1 MNPPHV
7 LVVDDQPINVRL
19 LERKLERVG
28 MRVTSA
34 FSGIEALEY
43 VQREQP
49 DVILLDIM
57 MPMMDGIEVCRRLKE
72 DAHTRDIPVIFITAK
87 TSKEG
92 KLEGLNV
99 GAADYITKPIDLD
112 ETVAR
117 ISTQLRIQEN
127 YRQNL
132 ELTNRLGEARRH
144 AAIAHVTEG
153 IAHNLNNLLGVVVGY
168 LDLLRASL
176 DNRERMLRTSD
187 KLDQAVKRMV
197 NIVRELTTIAEFD
210 RVRKTPV
217 PVTAVIGNALQR
229 FRAEYSVPQAQ
240 VVIDNQVPELELETN
255 QEMLEDII
263 GRLLINGYE
272 SYEDDTPASDRALR
286 LTATQESG
294 EFNEFLRITI
304 SDHGQGVDSEMADTA
319 FEPFVSRHS
328 AVGRGMGL
336 TIVRHAIHSLG
347 GTVKLEKHTDGSD
360 GTVAVIQHPF
370 RDPADEEIDWSQMV
384 GEHLPE
390 ESGS

>member
-1 MNPPHV
+1 MKPPLV

-19 LERKLERVG
+19 LERKLDRVG
-28 MRVTSA
+28 MRVHSA
-34 FSGIEALEY
+34 FSGVEALEQ
-43 VQREQP
+43 VRQERP

-57 MPMMDGIEVCRRLKE
+57 MPMMDGIEVCRRVKE
-72 DAHTRDIPVIFITAK
+72 DPQTRDIPVIFITAK

-132 ELTNRLGEARRH
+132 ELSNRLAESRRH
-144 AAIAHVTEG
+144 AAVAHVTEG

-168 LDLLRASL
+168 LDLMRASL
-176 DNRERMLRTSD
+176 DHRERLVRTSD

-197 NIVRELTTIAEFD
+197 GIVRELTTIAEFD
-210 RVRKTPV
+210 RVRKSAIPV
-217 PVTAVIGNALQR
+217 PAVLHNAIQR
-229 FRAEYSVPQAQ
+229 FKAEY
-240 VVIDNQVPELELETN
+240 QVPEAVVVVNNPVGDLSIDTN

-263 GRLLINGYE
+263 GRLLINAYE
-272 SYEDDTPASDRALR
+272 SYADGTPPTERGLWLETS
-286 LTATQESG
+286 TEKG
-294 EFNEFLRITI
+294 EFCEYLRVVV
-304 SDHGQGVDSEMADTA
+304 SDHGMGVKESMADTV
-319 FEPFVSRHS
+319 FEPFVSRHP

-336 TIVRHAIHSLG
+336 TIVRHATNSLG
-347 GTVKLEKHTDGSD
+347 GTVKLEKHHDGQA
-360 GTVAVIQHPF
+360 GTQAVLLHPI
-370 RDPADEEIDWSQMV
+370 RDPLTDEFDVLASQPDDAN
-384 GEHLPE
+384 EA
-390 ESGS
+390 

>member
-1 MNPPHV
+1 MKTPHV

-28 MRVTSA
+28 MRVTCA
-34 FSGIEALEY
+34 FSGMDALEI
-43 VQREQP
+43 VQRDAP
-49 DVILLDIM
+49 DVVLLDIM
-57 MPMMDGIEVCRRLKE
+57 MPLMDGIEVCRHLKE
-72 DAHTRDIPVIFITAK
+72 NAPTRDIPVIFITAK

-117 ISTQLRIQEN
+117 INTQLRIQEN

-132 ELTNRLGEARRH
+132 ELSNRLADSRRH

-176 DNRERMLRTSD
+176 DNRERLVRTSD

-197 NIVRELTTIAEFD
+197 GIVRELTTIAEFD
-210 RVRKTPV
+210 RVRKSMLPLR
-217 PVTAVIGNALQR
+217 AILDNAINR
-229 FRAEYSVPQAQ
+229 FRAEYELPTVHVSVINHVNDLQ
-240 VVIDNQVPELELETN
+240 LETN
-255 QEMLEDII
+255 QEILEDIL
-263 GRLLINGYE
+263 GRLLINAYE
-272 SYEDDTPASDRALR
+272 SYPDGTPLEER
-286 LTATQESG
+286 LLLIEANVEKG
-294 EFNEFLRITI
+294 EFTDHLRIVVR
-304 SDHGQGVDSEMADTA
+304 DEGMGVKESMADTV

-328 AVGRGMGL
+328 GVGRGMGL
-336 TIVRHAIHSLG
+336 TIVRHAVHSLG
-347 GTVKLEKHTDGSD
+347 GKVKLVKHPDGSP
-360 GTVAVIQHPF
+360 GTLAILQHPV
-370 RDPADEEIDWSQMV
+370 RDPLSLEETPEEIAHR
-384 GEHLPE
+384 ERNIFRT
-390 ESGS
+390 